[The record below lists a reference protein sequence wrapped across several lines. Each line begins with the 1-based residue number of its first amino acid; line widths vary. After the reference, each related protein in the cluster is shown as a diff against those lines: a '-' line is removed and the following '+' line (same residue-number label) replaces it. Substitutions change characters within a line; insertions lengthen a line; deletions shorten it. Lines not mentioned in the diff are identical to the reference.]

1 MKHFAF
7 ALATRRRTSSH
18 VALLIVCSVV
28 ALISASSGRAVAH
41 IDGVKAHQLPN
52 FDARESVAPSKAQL
66 AAAHALGAR
75 VSWNQFGVAGS
86 VIRYG
91 GYLATGLKA
100 PDAAAAAR
108 TWLDANKV
116 LFKLSSTDV
125 LAVETARPLAGTTND
140 YAVVFRQRANGVE
153 STDGFATVSV
163 VGSAAAGW
171 KIVYASSSLT
181 GGTVATGS
189 FNQGPA
195 AAWTAAAN
203 HAGARVSIVDVS
215 VQGTRN
221 GTTTLAVNGFSEP
234 QNVEKAVFA
243 TPLRGA
249 RAAYKTSVVS
259 TGADGVLS
267 GYDIVVDAQTGQLLY
282 RQEAVDNLSDN
293 PTWLDFTI
301 APRTTPI
308 NRFPWNYPDTD
319 TRELWCWTAIAHCDF
334 AAEDTGVVYP
344 LGAASKRPWDVNP
357 DPVTGTD
364 LGTTQSTGNN
374 ADEIQRWVAVGQRQW
389 GVGYH
394 ATSPTRDYQYPWTNA
409 WFNAS
414 CDPAV
419 LAGTGNDID
428 AAITN
433 LFGMHNRMH
442 DFAYYLGFDE
452 PHWNAQQYNHGL
464 GGVGNDGVYGN
475 AQAAAISGGAPNYS
489 GRDNANMNTGA
500 DGNHPQTNMFLWQ
513 PLPGAFYAPCV
524 DGDYDMP
531 VIGHEFGHAIENR
544 MIGKGVGARQGTH
557 AGAMGEAFGDF
568 DALEYLNANHYGP
581 VPGSDKWTEGAYVTG
596 NHYNGIRDYLTSEPM
611 GGDLPEPGK
620 NAKVSS
626 LNLSDYGFDNVGPE
640 VHADGE
646 IWVAVEYDIRDLM
659 LDRYRAHGPA
669 LDIACARGRVAVD
682 DCPGNR
688 RWIQLYYDSMVLM
701 PRNTTILQARDAMLA
716 ADTARFGGANQDLLW
731 QAFAQRGFG
740 QLASVTSNGDTE
752 PVPDFSSPLAS
763 NATLTFNAV
772 SLEGDPLPVNANIY
786 VGDYQARVTPIADTN
801 PATPLDET
809 AQFVPTDHMHRYEKF
824 NFIAN
829 APGYGHVRFIVK
841 KLKAGETRTITIRF
855 PTNFASTARGGTASG
870 DGTAHANLID
880 DNEGTNWGATGA
892 PVEGRQVVVA
902 LAGTDRSRVKEVNV
916 SALLVPGQNRFTTL
930 RSFTLYECSA
940 GLDPANPTCDGA
952 IDAGWRR
959 FLSSHDDAFPAV
971 NPRPVAPDM
980 ILRSWHAN
988 ARATH
993 VKFVVDANQCTG
1005 QISYQGDQDN
1015 DPNNNSDC
1023 RIGNP
1028 TGFPPRNTE
1037 VHATELELLSDKPK
1051 VDGKDVDT
1059 K

>member
-7 ALATRRRTSSH
+7 ALATRRRTSH
-18 VALLIVCSVV
+18 VALLIVCSAV
-28 ALISASSGRAVAH
+28 ALIAASSGRAVAH
-41 IDGVKAHQLPN
+41 IEGLQARELPN
-52 FDARESVAPSKAQL
+52 FDARESVAPSRGQL
-66 AAAHALGAR
+66 AAARALDAR
-75 VSWNQFGVAGS
+75 VSWNRFGAAGS

-91 GYLATGLKA
+91 GYLATGLEA
-100 PDAAAAAR
+100 PDAASAAR
-108 TWLDANKV
+108 AWVDANKV
-116 LFKLSSTDV
+116 LFKLGSTDV

-140 YAVVFRQRANGVE
+140 YAVVFQQQAKGVE
-153 STDGFATVSV
+153 STDGFVSVSV
-163 VGSAAAGW
+163 VGSRVAGW

-189 FNQGPA
+189 YSRVPA
-195 AAWTAAAN
+195 TAWTEAAN
-203 HAGARVSIVDVS
+203 KAGVNVSIVDVS

-221 GTTTLAVNGFSEP
+221 GTTTLEVNGFSEP
-234 QNVEKAVFA
+234 QKVSKAVFA
-243 TPLRGA
+243 TPHRGA
-249 RAAYKTSVVS
+249 RAAYKTTVVS
-259 TGADGVLS
+259 TGADGVLT
-267 GYDIVVDAQTGQLLY
+267 GYDVVVDAQTGALLY
-282 RQEAVDNLSDN
+282 RQDAVDNISDN

-301 APRTTPI
+301 APPSTTL
-308 NRFPWNYPDTD
+308 NAYPWNYPDTD
-319 TRELWCWTAIAHCDF
+319 TRELWCWTVVTDCAF

-357 DPVTGTD
+357 DPVTGDD

-419 LAGTGNDID
+419 LAGSGNDID

-475 AQAAAISGGAPNYS
+475 AQAAAISGGAPNYN

-531 VIGHEFGHAIENR
+531 VIGHEYGHAIENR

-568 DALEYLNANHYGP
+568 DALEYLNAFHYAP
-581 VPGSDKWTEGAYVTG
+581 VPGSDEWTEGAYVTG
-596 NHYNGIRDYLTSEPM
+596 NHYNGIRDYLASEPM
-611 GGDLPEPGK
+611 GGDFPEPGA
-620 NAKVSS
+620 NAQVNS

-659 LDRYRAHGPA
+659 LDRYPA
-669 LDIACARGRVAVD
+669 EGAELDIACARGRVAAD
-682 DCPGNR
+682 ECPGNR

-716 ADTARFGGANQDLLW
+716 ADVARFGGANQDLLW
-731 QAFAQRGFG
+731 RAFAQRGFG
-740 QLASVTSNGDTE
+740 QLASVTGNGDTD
-752 PVPDFSSPLAS
+752 PVPDFSSPVED
-763 NATLTFNAV
+763 NATLVFHAA
-772 SLEGDPLPVNANIY
+772 SLEGDPLPVNANVY

-801 PATPLDET
+801 PATALDET
-809 AQFVPTDHMHRYEKF
+809 AQFVPTKGRKPRYEKY
-824 NFIAN
+824 NFIAS
-829 APGYGHVRFIVK
+829 APGYGHVRFAVK
-841 KLKAGETRTITIRF
+841 KLEAGESRDITIRF
-855 PTNFASTARGGTASG
+855 PTNFASTARGATASG
-870 DGTAHANLID
+870 DGTGHANLID

-902 LAGTDRSRVKEVNV
+902 LPGSGRSKVKRVSV
-916 SALLVPGQNRFTTL
+916 STLLVPGQNRFTAL
-930 RSFTLYECSA
+930 RSFTLYACSA
-940 GLDPANPTCDGA
+940 GRDPANPTCDGA
-952 IDAGWRR
+952 IAAGWSE
-959 FLSSHDDAFPAV
+959 FLGATDAFPAV

-980 ILRSWHAN
+980 ILRSWVAP
-988 ARATH
+988 AQATH
-993 VKFVVDANQCTG
+993 VKFVVAANQCTG
-1005 QISYQGDQDN
+1005 QPSYQGDQDN

-1023 RIGNP
+1023 RIGQ
-1028 TGFPPRNTE
+1028 PPFVPRDTE
-1037 VHATELELLSDKPK
+1037 VHATELQLLSGQAK